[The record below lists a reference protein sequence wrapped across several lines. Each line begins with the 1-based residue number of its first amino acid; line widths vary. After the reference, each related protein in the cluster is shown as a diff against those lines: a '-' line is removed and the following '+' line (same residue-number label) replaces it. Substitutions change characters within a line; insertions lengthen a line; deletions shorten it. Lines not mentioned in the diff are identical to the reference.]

1 MCSRRCRLR
10 GVERAV
16 LCQHLGEYDNSYLE
30 SVVAE
35 HPDLFRAVCLV
46 DPAGPEWRRAL
57 RGVTVE
63 GRFEGLRVVA
73 ATFHDNPALCA
84 EALALRLTL
93 VVWAEHGVADVVAAI
108 RRLHTD
114 HPDGRIVITHLG
126 APRVENDIVVAGWEL
141 LELAAQPGVFVT
153 LSGQSMFCEYPTA
166 SSTSSSCGSS
176 THSAPTES
184 CGARTTPCVEIPRPT
199 DEISPCSR
207 RAAGGSAPTRWGRSR
222 ARRRRGSGSTSGA
235 AARPRA
241 ARASAPHPSR
251 SDGPPLPRTPDRA

>member
-1 MCSRRCRLR
+1 MIDGYSHCGISKYLPVEDVLETMQVA

-153 LSGQSMFCEYPTA
+153 LSGQSMFCEYPYGELDEFVVRVIDA
-166 SSTSSSCGSS
+166 FGPDRVMWGSNYPVCGDSE
-176 THSAPTES
+176 AY
-184 CGARTTPCVEIPRPT
+184 
-199 DEISPCSR
+199 R
-207 RAAGGSAPTRWGRSR
+207 RDLALLT
-222 ARRRRGSGSTSGA
+222 SGSWGLGPDEVGQIAGET
-235 AARPRA
+235 AARLWF
-241 ARASAPHPSR
+241 
-251 SDGPPLPRTPDRA
+251 D

>member
-1 MCSRRCRLR
+1 MIDGYSHCGISKYLPVEDVLETMQVA

-153 LSGQSMFCEYPTA
+153 LSGQSMFCEYPYGELDEFVVRVIDA
-166 SSTSSSCGSS
+166 FGPDRVMWGSNYPVCGNSEAYRRDL
-176 THSAPTES
+176 APLT
-184 CGARTTPCVEIPRPT
+184 
-199 DEISPCSR
+199 
-207 RAAGGSAPTRWGRSR
+207 
-222 ARRRRGSGSTSGA
+222 SGSWGLGPDEVGQIAGET
-235 AARPRA
+235 AARLWF
-241 ARASAPHPSR
+241 
-251 SDGPPLPRTPDRA
+251 D